1 MTKAIGMFSGGL
13 DSLLAIKLIK
23 DQGIDVDVLHY
34 NIGFESLRLDRQIKH
49 KAAEIDRADIERKL
63 GITIQEIDVTEP
75 FLQVVL
81 HPKHGYGSEMNPCI
95 DCKIFI
101 LQQAKAY
108 METHQA
114 QFIFTG
120 EVVGQRPMSQMLH
133 TMHLI
138 EQRSGLRGYL
148 LRPLSAKI
156 LEPTLPEQQGLVDR
170 ERLLGIS
177 GRGRHEQL
185 ALARQYG
192 LNFQQPAGGC
202 LLNDP
207 SFSSRL
213 KELLAHTPEPLLT
226 TTDVM
231 LLKLGRHLRLADNL
245 KIIVGRH
252 EVDNDYLAQYAAGRW
267 TAAVRDI
274 PGPTVVIDGEP
285 DDAQFEQIAQIT
297 VNYTKAKDADRVI
310 VDFLRGSEQRAITI
324 TPDALLNPNQ
334 WRIGE

>member
-1 MTKAIGMFSGGL
+1 MIKAIGMFSGGL

-34 NIGFESLRLDRQIKH
+34 DIGFESLHLDRQIKH
-49 KAAEIDRADIERKL
+49 KAAELDRADIERKL
-63 GITIQEIDVTEP
+63 GIAIQDIDVTDA
-75 FLQVVL
+75 FLNVVL

-95 DCKIFI
+95 DCKIFM

-108 METHQA
+108 MDAHQA

-120 EVVGQRPMSQMLH
+120 EVVGQRPMSQQLH
-133 TMHLI
+133 TMRLI
-138 EQRSGLRGYL
+138 EQCSGLRGYL

-156 LEPTLPEQQGLVDR
+156 LEPTIPEQQGWVDR

-177 GRGRHEQL
+177 GRGRHPQL
-185 ALARQYG
+185 ALARQYD
-192 LNFQQPAGGC
+192 LSFQQPAGGC

-207 SFSSRL
+207 HFSFRL
-213 KELLAHTPEPLLT
+213 NELLAHTPEPLLT

-231 LLKLGRHLRLADNL
+231 LLKLGRHFRLADNL

-252 EVDNDYLAQYAAGRW
+252 EVDNDLLAQYAAGRW
-267 TAAVRDI
+267 TATARDI
-274 PGPTVVIDGEP
+274 VGPLVVIVGEP
-285 DDAQFEQIAQIT
+285 SDADFERIAQIT
-297 VNYTKAKDADRVI
+297 VKYTKAKHADSAT
-310 VDFLRGSEQRAITI
+310 VDFVRDNEQRVVTI
-324 TPDALLNPNQ
+324 TPDALLDPNQ